1 MNIFYNSLLK
11 FLGGLVELRNKLI
24 LSLLAIFLI
33 VILVYGTDN
42 LLAQTD
48 SKNTST
54 TVTKVLI
61 YDGDGVMGTSVE
73 GIENTLNSSNNQ
85 NISANNKIVYN
96 TSSVINS
103 KTLSGYDVLIM
114 PGGEAADYLSND
126 EIDGG
131 AIKQFVS
138 SGKGY
143 IGICAGAY
151 AGSNYITG
159 QQAGWGLAPDV
170 NTISEGYEGSLQIS
184 TTSFGNK
191 ILNNSLTNIHMDNG
205 PAMTTNNSQIVMAT
219 FADNNTG
226 YINYPAIIGDT
237 YGSGRVILS
246 GPHPEMD
253 PENPQLL
260 TNMVLWVTK
269 KIN

>member
-1 MNIFYNSLLK
+1 MLISWGYH
-11 FLGGLVELRNKLI
+11 EIRNKII
-24 LSLLAIFLI
+24 LTLF
-33 VILVYGTDN
+33 VITLFVVLVYGMNN
-42 LLAQTD
+42 LLAQNYSN
-48 SKNTST
+48 SKNTSNS
-54 TVTKVLI
+54 VTKVLI
-61 YDGDGVMGTSVE
+61 YDGQGVMDTSVE
-73 GIENTLNSSNNQ
+73 GVEDTLNASNNENISSNN
-85 NISANNKIVYN
+85 KILYN

-114 PGGEAADYLSND
+114 PGGEAADYLANND
-126 EIDGG
+126 IDGNS
-131 AIKQFVS
+131 IKQFVS
-138 SGKGY
+138 SGKAY

-159 QQAGWGLAPDV
+159 QQSGWGLAPDV
-170 NTISEGYEGSLQIS
+170 NTISEDYEGQLQIS

-191 ILNNSLTNIHMDNG
+191 ILNSSLTNIHMDSG
-205 PAMTTNNSQIVMAT
+205 PAMTTNNSQVVMAT
-219 FADNNTG
+219 FADNHTG
-226 YINYPAIIGDT
+226 YMNYPAIIGDT

-260 TNMVLWVTK
+260 TNMILWVTK

>member
-1 MNIFYNSLLK
+1 MVAI
-11 FLGGLVELRNKLI
+11 GLI
-24 LSLLAIFLI
+24 LVLL
-33 VILVYGTDN
+33 YGMNN
-42 LLAQTD
+42 LLAQND
-48 SKNTST
+48 SKNVSNS
-54 TVTKVLI
+54 VTKIMI
-61 YDGDGVMGTSVE
+61 YNGDGVMGSSVE
-73 GIENTLNSSNNQ
+73 GIENTLNDSNNQ
-85 NISANNKIVYN
+85 NISANNRFVYN
-96 TSSVINS
+96 TSTVINS

-126 EIDGG
+126 DINGDS
-131 AIKQFVS
+131 IKKFVS
-138 SGKGY
+138 SGKAY

-151 AGSNYITG
+151 AGSNYIIG

-170 NTISEGYEGSLQIS
+170 DSISEGYDGTLQIS
-184 TTSFGNK
+184 STSFGNK
-191 ILNNSLTNIHMDNG
+191 ILNSSSTNIHMENG

-260 TNMVLWVTK
+260 TNMILWVTK
-269 KIN
+269 KVN

>member
-1 MNIFYNSLLK
+1 M
-11 FLGGLVELRNKLI
+11 
-24 LSLLAIFLI
+24 
-33 VILVYGTDN
+33 DN
-42 LLAQTD
+42 LLAHKE
-48 SKNTST
+48 SNNSSVSS
-54 TVTKVLI
+54 VTKVLI
-61 YDGDGVMGTSVE
+61 YNGNGVMGSSVE
-73 GIENTLNSSNNQ
+73 GIEDTLNDSNNQ
-85 NISANNKIVYN
+85 NISSNNKFVYN

-103 KTLSGYDVLIM
+103 NILTGYNVLIM

-126 EIDGG
+126 EIDGNS
-131 AIKQFVS
+131 IKQFVS
-138 SGKGY
+138 NGNAY

-159 QQAGWGLAPDV
+159 QQAGWGLSPDV
-170 NTISEGYEGSLQIS
+170 NTISEGYEGQLQIS
-184 TTSFGNK
+184 TTSFGTK
-191 ILNNSLTNIHMDNG
+191 ILNSSLTNIHIDSG
-205 PAMTTNNSQIVMAT
+205 PVMTTNNSQIVMVT

-226 YINYPAIIGDT
+226 YMNYPAIIGEA

-260 TNMVLWVTK
+260 ANMLLWVTK

>member
-1 MNIFYNSLLK
+1 MN
-11 FLGGLVELRNKLI
+11 
-24 LSLLAIFLI
+24 
-33 VILVYGTDN
+33 N

-48 SKNTST
+48 SNDKNTTIS
-54 TVTKVLI
+54 VTKVLI
-61 YDGDGVMGTSVE
+61 YDGAGVMDSSVDGVE
-73 GIENTLNSSNNQ
+73 DTLNASNNE
-85 NISANNKIVYN
+85 NISANNKILYN

-103 KTLSGYDVLIM
+103 NTLSGYDVLIM
-114 PGGEAADYLSND
+114 PGGEAADYLAND
-126 EIDGG
+126 DIDGNS
-131 AIKQFVS
+131 IKQFVS

-159 QQAGWGLAPDV
+159 QQSGWGLAPDV
-170 NTISEGYEGSLQIS
+170 NTISQGYEGPLQIS
-184 TTSFGNK
+184 TAPSGTK
-191 ILNNSLTNIHMDNG
+191 ILNSSLTSIHMASG
-205 PAMTTNNSQIVMAT
+205 PAMVTNNTQIVMAT

-226 YINYPAIIGDT
+226 YINYPTIIGDT

-260 TNMVLWVTK
+260 TNMVLWVSK
-269 KIN
+269 KIS

>member
-1 MNIFYNSLLK
+1 MN
-11 FLGGLVELRNKLI
+11 
-24 LSLLAIFLI
+24 
-33 VILVYGTDN
+33 N

-48 SKNTST
+48 SKNTSN

-61 YDGDGVMGTSVE
+61 YDGQGVMGSSVD
-73 GIENTLNSSNNQ
+73 GIEDTINESNNE
-85 NISANNKIVYN
+85 NISAHNKIVYN
-96 TSSVINS
+96 TSTVIDS
-103 KTLSGYDVLIM
+103 KTLSTYDVLIM

-126 EIDGG
+126 DINDDS
-131 AIKQFVS
+131 IKQFVS
-138 SGKGY
+138 SGNAY

-151 AGSNYITG
+151 AGSDYITG
-159 QQAGWGLAPDV
+159 QQAGWGLARV
-170 NTISEGYEGSLQIS
+170 NTISEDYEGTLQIS
-184 TTSFGNK
+184 STSFGNK
-191 ILNNSLTNIHMDNG
+191 ILNSSLTNIHMDSG
-205 PAMTTNNSQIVMAT
+205 PAMTTNNSEIVMAT

-226 YINYPAIIGDT
+226 YINYPAIVGDT

-260 TNMVLWVTK
+260 TNMILWVTK

>member
-1 MNIFYNSLLK
+1 M
-11 FLGGLVELRNKLI
+11 
-24 LSLLAIFLI
+24 
-33 VILVYGTDN
+33 DN
-42 LLAQTD
+42 LLAKTD
-48 SKNTST
+48 SNTNSNH

-61 YDGDGVMGTSVE
+61 YDGQGVMGSSVE
-73 GIENTLNSSNNQ
+73 GVEDTLNDSNNQ
-85 NISANNKIVYN
+85 NISANNTILYN

-103 KTLSGYDVLIM
+103 NTLSGYDVLIM

-126 EIDGG
+126 DIDGNS
-131 AIKQFVS
+131 IKEFVS
-138 SGKGY
+138 SGKAY

-151 AGSNYITG
+151 AGSNYIIG

-170 NTISEGYEGSLQIS
+170 NSISEDYEGQLQIS
-184 TTSFGNK
+184 STSFGNK
-191 ILNNSLTNIHMDNG
+191 ILNSPTTNIHMESG

-226 YINYPAIIGDT
+226 YMNYPAIIGDT

-260 TNMVLWVTK
+260 TNMVMWVTK
-269 KIN
+269 KIK

>member
-1 MNIFYNSLLK
+1 MDNI
-11 FLGGLVELRNKLI
+11 
-24 LSLLAIFLI
+24 
-33 VILVYGTDN
+33 
-42 LLAQTD
+42 LAQRD
-48 SKNTST
+48 SNNNNNTSS
-54 TVTKVLI
+54 VTKVLI
-61 YDGDGVMGTSVE
+61 YDGQGVMGSSVE
-73 GIENTLNSSNNQ
+73 GIEDTLNDSNNQ
-85 NISANNKIVYN
+85 NISAKNKFVYN

-103 KTLSGYDVLIM
+103 NTLSGYDVLIM

-126 EIDGG
+126 EIDSNS
-131 AIKQFVS
+131 IKQFVS
-138 SGKGY
+138 SGKAY

-170 NTISEGYEGSLQIS
+170 NTISEDYEGLLQIS
-184 TTSFGNK
+184 TTSYGTK
-191 ILNNSLTNIHMDNG
+191 ILNNSLTNIHMDSG

-226 YINYPAIIGDT
+226 YINNPAIIGEA

-260 TNMVLWVTK
+260 TNMLLWVTK

>member
-1 MNIFYNSLLK
+1 MN
-11 FLGGLVELRNKLI
+11 
-24 LSLLAIFLI
+24 
-33 VILVYGTDN
+33 N
-42 LLAQTD
+42 LLAQND
-48 SKNTST
+48 SKNASNS
-54 TVTKVLI
+54 VTKVMI
-61 YDGDGVMGTSVE
+61 YDGDGVMESSVE
-73 GIENTLNSSNNQ
+73 GIEDTLNDSNNQ
-85 NISANNKIVYN
+85 NISANNKFVYN
-96 TSSVINS
+96 TSTIINS
-103 KTLSGYDVLIM
+103 TTLSGYDVLIM
-114 PGGEAADYLSND
+114 PGGEALDYLSND
-126 EIDGG
+126 DINGDS
-131 AIKQFVS
+131 IKQFVS
-138 SGKGY
+138 NGNAY

-151 AGSNYITG
+151 AGSNYITE

-170 NTISEGYEGSLQIS
+170 DTISEGYEGTLQIS
-184 TTSFGNK
+184 STSFGNK
-191 ILNNSLTNIHMDNG
+191 ILNSSLTNIHMDNG

-260 TNMVLWVTK
+260 TNMILWVTK

>member
-1 MNIFYNSLLK
+1 
-11 FLGGLVELRNKLI
+11 LI
-24 LSLLAIFLI
+24 AIVVI
-33 VILVYGTDN
+33 VVILYSMNN
-42 LLAQTD
+42 LLAQND
-48 SKNTST
+48 SKNTTIS
-54 TVTKVLI
+54 VTKVLI
-61 YDGDGVMGTSVE
+61 YNGQGVMGSSVD
-73 GIENTLNSSNNQ
+73 GIEDTLNASNNQ
-85 NISANNKIVYN
+85 NISANNKFVYN

-103 KTLSGYDVLIM
+103 NTLSGYDVLIM

-126 EIDGG
+126 DISGDS
-131 AIKQFVS
+131 IKQFVS
-138 SGKGY
+138 SGKAY

-170 NTISEGYEGSLQIS
+170 NTINEGYEGTLQIS
-184 TTSFGNK
+184 STSFGNK
-191 ILNNSLTNIHMDNG
+191 ILNSSLTNIHMDSG

-260 TNMVLWVTK
+260 TNMILWVTK
-269 KIN
+269 KIS

>member
-1 MNIFYNSLLK
+1 M
-11 FLGGLVELRNKLI
+11 
-24 LSLLAIFLI
+24 
-33 VILVYGTDN
+33 DN
-42 LLAQTD
+42 LLAKTD
-48 SKNTST
+48 SNPNST
-54 TVTKVLI
+54 HTVTKVLI
-61 YDGDGVMGTSVE
+61 YDGQGVMESSVE
-73 GIENTLNSSNNQ
+73 GVEGTLNDSNNQ
-85 NISANNKIVYN
+85 NISANNTIIYN

-103 KTLSGYDVLIM
+103 NTLSGYDVLIM

-126 EIDGG
+126 DIDGNS
-131 AIKQFVS
+131 IKEFVS
-138 SGKGY
+138 SGKAY

-170 NTISEGYEGSLQIS
+170 NSINEDYEGQLQITS
-184 TTSFGNK
+184 TSFGNK
-191 ILNNSLTNIHMDNG
+191 ILNTPTTNIHMDSG

-219 FADNNTG
+219 FTDNNTG
-226 YINYPAIIGDT
+226 YINYPAIIGET

-260 TNMVLWVTK
+260 TNMVMWGTK
-269 KIN
+269 KIK

>member
-1 MNIFYNSLLK
+1 MN
-11 FLGGLVELRNKLI
+11 
-24 LSLLAIFLI
+24 
-33 VILVYGTDN
+33 N

-48 SKNTST
+48 SNGKNTTIS
-54 TVTKVLI
+54 VTKVLI
-61 YDGDGVMGTSVE
+61 YDGAGVMDSSVDGVE
-73 GIENTLNSSNNQ
+73 DTLNASNNE
-85 NISANNKIVYN
+85 NISANNKILYN

-103 KTLSGYDVLIM
+103 NTLSGYDVLIM
-114 PGGEAADYLSND
+114 PGGEAADYLAND
-126 EIDGG
+126 DIDGNS
-131 AIKQFVS
+131 IKQFVS

-159 QQAGWGLAPDV
+159 QQSGWGLAPDV
-170 NTISEGYEGSLQIS
+170 NTISQGYEGPLQIS
-184 TTSFGNK
+184 TASSGTK
-191 ILNNSLTNIHMDNG
+191 ILNSSLTSIHMASG
-205 PAMTTNNSQIVMAT
+205 PAMVTNNTQIVMAT

-226 YINYPAIIGDT
+226 YINYPTIIGDT

-260 TNMVLWVTK
+260 TNMVLWVSK
-269 KIN
+269 KIS

>member
-1 MNIFYNSLLK
+1 M
-11 FLGGLVELRNKLI
+11 
-24 LSLLAIFLI
+24 
-33 VILVYGTDN
+33 DN
-42 LLAQTD
+42 LLAHKE
-48 SKNTST
+48 SNNSSVSS
-54 TVTKVLI
+54 VTKVLI
-61 YDGDGVMGTSVE
+61 YNGNGVMGSSVE
-73 GIENTLNSSNNQ
+73 GIEDTLNDSNNQ
-85 NISANNKIVYN
+85 NISSNNKFVYN

-103 KTLSGYDVLIM
+103 NILTGYNVLIM

-126 EIDGG
+126 EIDGNS
-131 AIKQFVS
+131 IKQFVS
-138 SGKGY
+138 NGNAY

-170 NTISEGYEGSLQIS
+170 NTISEGYEGQLQIS
-184 TTSFGNK
+184 STSFGNK
-191 ILNNSLTNIHMDNG
+191 ILNSSLTNIHMDSG
-205 PAMTTNNSQIVMAT
+205 PAMTTNNSQVIMAT

-226 YINYPAIIGDT
+226 YINYPAIIGEA

-260 TNMVLWVTK
+260 SNMILWVTK

>member
-1 MNIFYNSLLK
+1 MDNI
-11 FLGGLVELRNKLI
+11 
-24 LSLLAIFLI
+24 
-33 VILVYGTDN
+33 
-42 LLAQTD
+42 LAQRD
-48 SKNTST
+48 SNNNNTSS
-54 TVTKVLI
+54 VTKVLI
-61 YDGDGVMGTSVE
+61 YDGQGVMGSSVE
-73 GIENTLNSSNNQ
+73 GIEDTLNDSNNQ
-85 NISANNKIVYN
+85 NISAKNKFIYN

-103 KTLSGYDVLIM
+103 NTLSGYDVLIM

-126 EIDGG
+126 EIDSNS
-131 AIKQFVS
+131 IKQFVS
-138 SGKGY
+138 SGKAY

-170 NTISEGYEGSLQIS
+170 NTISEDYEGLLQIS
-184 TTSFGNK
+184 TTSYGTK
-191 ILNNSLTNIHMDNG
+191 ILNNSLTNIHMDSG

-226 YINYPAIIGDT
+226 YINNPAIIGEA

-260 TNMVLWVTK
+260 TNMLLWVTK

>member
-1 MNIFYNSLLK
+1 MDNI
-11 FLGGLVELRNKLI
+11 
-24 LSLLAIFLI
+24 
-33 VILVYGTDN
+33 
-42 LLAQTD
+42 LAQRD
-48 SKNTST
+48 SNNNNNTSS
-54 TVTKVLI
+54 VTKVLI
-61 YDGDGVMGTSVE
+61 YDGQGVMESSVE
-73 GIENTLNSSNNQ
+73 GIEDTLNDSNNQ
-85 NISANNKIVYN
+85 NISAKNKFIYN

-103 KTLSGYDVLIM
+103 NTLSGYDVLIM

-126 EIDGG
+126 EIDSNS
-131 AIKQFVS
+131 IKQFVS
-138 SGKGY
+138 SGKAY

-170 NTISEGYEGSLQIS
+170 NTISEDYEGLLQIS
-184 TTSFGNK
+184 TTSYGTK
-191 ILNNSLTNIHMDNG
+191 ILNNSLTNIHMDSG

-226 YINYPAIIGDT
+226 YINNPAIIGEA

-260 TNMVLWVTK
+260 TNMLLWVTK

>member
-1 MNIFYNSLLK
+1 MDNI
-11 FLGGLVELRNKLI
+11 
-24 LSLLAIFLI
+24 
-33 VILVYGTDN
+33 
-42 LLAQTD
+42 LAQRD
-48 SKNTST
+48 SNNNNNTSS
-54 TVTKVLI
+54 VTKVLI
-61 YDGDGVMGTSVE
+61 YDGQGVMGSSVE
-73 GIENTLNSSNNQ
+73 GIEDTLNDSNNQ
-85 NISANNKIVYN
+85 NISAKNKFIYN

-103 KTLSGYDVLIM
+103 NTLSGYDVLIM

-126 EIDGG
+126 EIDSNS
-131 AIKQFVS
+131 IKQFVS
-138 SGKGY
+138 SGKAY

-170 NTISEGYEGSLQIS
+170 NTISEDYEGLLQIS
-184 TTSFGNK
+184 TTSYGTK
-191 ILNNSLTNIHMDNG
+191 ILNNSLTNIHMDSG

-226 YINYPAIIGDT
+226 YINNPAIIGEA

-260 TNMVLWVTK
+260 TNMLLWVTK

>member
-1 MNIFYNSLLK
+1 MN
-11 FLGGLVELRNKLI
+11 
-24 LSLLAIFLI
+24 
-33 VILVYGTDN
+33 N

-48 SKNTST
+48 SNSNNTTVS
-54 TVTKVLI
+54 VTKVLI
-61 YDGDGVMGTSVE
+61 FDGQGVMGSSVD
-73 GIENTLNSSNNQ
+73 GIEDTLNASNNENISSNN
-85 NISANNKIVYN
+85 KIIYN

-103 KTLSGYDVLIM
+103 ETLSGYDVLIM
-114 PGGEAADYLSND
+114 PGGEAADYLAND
-126 EIDGG
+126 DIDGNS
-131 AIKQFVS
+131 IKQFVS
-138 SGKGY
+138 SGKAY

-159 QQAGWGLAPDV
+159 QQSGWGLAPDV
-170 NTISEGYEGSLQIS
+170 NTISEGYEGPLKIS
-184 TTSFGNK
+184 STSFGNK
-191 ILNNSLTNIHMDNG
+191 ILNSSVTSIHMDSG
-205 PAMTTNNSQIVMAT
+205 PAMTTNNSQIIMAT

-226 YINYPAIIGDT
+226 YINYAAIIGDT

-260 TNMVLWVTK
+260 TNMILWVTK